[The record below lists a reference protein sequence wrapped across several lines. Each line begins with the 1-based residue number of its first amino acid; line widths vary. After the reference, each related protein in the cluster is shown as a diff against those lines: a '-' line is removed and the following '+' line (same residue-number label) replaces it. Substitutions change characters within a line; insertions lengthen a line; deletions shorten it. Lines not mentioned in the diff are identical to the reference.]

1 MIQKLKV
8 QMLLHNI
15 NMKEL
20 ASALHISRSGLY
32 KKFIGQ
38 NQFTYNEI
46 CIMKDLFK
54 LNTETFMDI
63 FFNQKVSLKTQI

>member
-1 MIQKLKV
+1 MIKKIKM

-15 NMKEL
+15 TMKEL

-32 KKFIGQ
+32 KKISGESKF
-38 NQFTYNEI
+38 NYDEI

-63 FFNQKVSLKTQI
+63 FFNKKVS

>member
-1 MIQKLKV
+1 MIQKIRV

-15 NMKEL
+15 SMKGL
-20 ASALHISRSGLY
+20 ATALHISNSGLY

-38 NQFTYNEI
+38 SQFTYDEI
-46 CIMKDLFK
+46 CIMKDLFN

-63 FFNQKVSLKTQI
+63 FFNKKVS